1 MVFSTVILL
10 YFSESSFPELPIN
23 IIFVFVAQKLWDFV
37 YVINSCVNDWKRTA
51 WKRLDVEE
59 MEQLCKKYSKDIR
72 ALGKSIQQWEPYQH
86 VDRLLRNLL
95 TSLKAITELQNS
107 AIQDRHWIELMQS
120 TGVSRSVFPFNNVRL
135 SSV

>member
-1 MVFSTVILL
+1 M
-10 YFSESSFPELPIN
+10 
-23 IIFVFVAQKLWDFV
+23 

-72 ALGKSIQQWEPYQH
+72 ALGKPIQHWEPYQH

-95 TSLKAITELQNS
+95 TSLRAITELQNP

-120 TGVSRSVFPFNNVRL
+120 TGVSKSVFL
-135 SSV
+135 I

>member
-1 MVFSTVILL
+1 MGSTLKSLLSFLAILIL
-10 YFSESSFPELPIN
+10 
-23 IIFVFVAQKLWDFV
+23 FVPFFNFFLTQKLWDFV

-72 ALGKSIQQWEPYQH
+72 ALGKPIQHWEPYQH

-95 TSLKAITELQNS
+95 TSLRAITELQNP

-120 TGVSRSVFPFNNVRL
+120 TGVSKSVFL
-135 SSV
+135 I